1 MSNINAAQ
9 PITFVAAIRDMI
21 QSLYGGGMPH
31 DTYELLNFY
40 KLIKSFN
47 DAGPVQIVGVEGHG
61 GALPQYDA
69 INKRWPLKIAERIT
83 GALHKTIFQRP
94 LIRGP
99 FGVRLDALHYDDLEW
114 TLQQMAIAGGA
125 KKGHPVIFKL
135 FEAQNR
141 PEEYVASLKIIDDM
155 RKSGYNVACE
165 VAMVIS
171 DKPDLDADHYR
182 GVAQSLLSPDL
193 FRKNKIDPSV
203 VAGFTLKDMIGG
215 VKASTRT
222 RSSINARNL
231 TLIAMETATAFGDAM
246 SSNKGRGRR
255 QIKMYVGSHTHDIG
269 NAVDFITEAGQT
281 FSAHKAKHPRIT
293 EFQADVAA
301 DNFGFADLPKLVERL
316 LGVGAMAEGMSA
328 AQTKIWGQMRGFLDA
343 AAERYAKF
351 RIDTKK
357 WPASLLEYGQLASG
371 GLPYVEANG
380 IKPFLGFVAK
390 MNGQDGKPVGEEKA
404 GEILRCIF
412 SSINGV
418 LASDLGNAHSV
429 TPAMKLLNDLAINVM
444 GTFLQSAEFKQIVS
458 IGFNFSQPFSGEH
471 ERGWFRQHYTSF
483 SNAAAMAYFCTP
495 MPTPVND
502 NLLGMLRGKL
512 FDHFFP
518 KDYKLL
524 QKVDASNT
532 ASMLKH
538 LDEAKYAEV
547 REALSQN
554 LLNKDA
560 TRAILMADGVRPEGA
575 EADAA
580 YIEKVDFFV
589 AAHIEVNRLPINHG
603 VKPIRA
609 RKIEPAVQQ
618 FAEGH
623 GGLRAARSGLGRE
636 DDVLRHGTF
645 TGLLVRPRGAALAE
659 VVRTLLTGTF
669 AKHRGWPPAAMK
681 ENGNGHAANGNGE
694 EAPNRPGIKGK
705 PATVSPAVAG
715 NQPTIRG

>member
-1 MSNINAAQ
+1 MSNITSTQ

-31 DTYELLNFY
+31 DTYEVLNFY
-40 KLIKSFN
+40 KLIKDFN
-47 DAGPVQIVGVEGHG
+47 AAGAVQIVGVEGHG

-83 GALHKTIFQRP
+83 AALDRTIFQRP

-114 TLQQMAIAGGA
+114 TLQQMAISGGA
-125 KKGHPVIFKL
+125 QKGHRVIFKL

-155 RKSGYNVACE
+155 RKAGYNVACE

-182 GVAQSLLSPDL
+182 RVAQSLLSPSL
-193 FRKNKIDPSV
+193 FRKNKIDPAV

-222 RSSINARNL
+222 SSSINARNL
-231 TLIAMETATAFGDAM
+231 ALIAMETATAFGDAM
-246 SSNKGRGRR
+246 SRGRK
-255 QIKMYVGSHTHDIG
+255 QISMYVGSHTHDIG

-328 AQTKIWGQMRGFLDA
+328 AQTKIWGQMKGFLDA
-343 AAERYAKF
+343 AAERYAAF

-380 IKPFLGFVAK
+380 IKPYLNYVAK
-390 MNGQDGKPVGEEKA
+390 LAGPDGQPVGTEKA
-404 GEILRCIF
+404 GEILRCVF
-412 SSINGV
+412 ASINGV

-429 TPAMKLLNDLAINVM
+429 TPAMKLLNDLTINVM
-444 GTFLQSAEFKQIVS
+444 GTFLQSAEFKTIV
-458 IGFNFSQPFSGEH
+458 GVGGNFSQPFNDEQNK
-471 ERGWFRQHYTSF
+471 GWFRQHYASF

-502 NLLGMLRGKL
+502 GLLGMLRGKL
-512 FDHFFP
+512 FEHFFP

-554 LLNKDA
+554 LLNKDGA
-560 TRAILMADGVRPEGA
+560 RAILMADGVRPEGA
-575 EADAA
+575 EAEAA

-589 AAHIEVNRLPINHG
+589 AAHIDVNRLPINHG
-603 VKPIRA
+603 VKPIRV
-609 RKIEPAVQQ
+609 RKIEPAVQN

-636 DDVLRHGTF
+636 DDVVRHGTF

-681 ENGNGHAANGNGE
+681 ENGNGNGHASNGNGAE
-694 EAPNRPGIKGK
+694 VPTRPGIKGK
-705 PATVSPAVAG
+705 SEAVAG
-715 NQPTIRG
+715 TTTALGQPAVSG